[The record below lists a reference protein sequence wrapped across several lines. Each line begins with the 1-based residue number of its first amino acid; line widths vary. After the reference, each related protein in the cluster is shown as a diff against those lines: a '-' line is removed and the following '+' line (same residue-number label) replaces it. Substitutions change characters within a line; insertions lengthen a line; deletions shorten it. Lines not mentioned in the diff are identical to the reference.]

1 MHLYKVII
9 DMEQLSEIGIV
20 PVDYFAL
27 ESLLTDYASPR
38 HKIADLVNAGKLIR
52 LKRGLY
58 VVSPAVSGQLLSTE
72 LIANHLY
79 GPSYVSMESAL
90 RYYGL
95 IPESVY
101 VVQSMTMKRSRQ
113 FKNSLALFDYTFCS
127 DDYFPLGIRL
137 EQKETCTFM
146 IASPEKALCD
156 LVSYTPYVRA
166 RSLKSLLLYLEEDIR
181 LDMEAFYKMDVEIIR
196 QCSRVGKKKNELTN
210 LIKLIE
216 R

>member
-1 MHLYKVII
+1 
-9 DMEQLSEIGIV
+9 MEPLLHIGNI
-20 PVDYFAL
+20 PVDYSVLKSILTGCGSLRHQLAEL
-27 ESLLTDYASPR
+27 EKS
-38 HKIADLVNAGKLIR
+38 GKLIR

-58 VVSPAVSGQLLSTE
+58 VVSPAVSGKLLSTE
-72 LIANHLY
+72 LIANHVY

-101 VVQSMTMKRSRQ
+101 TVRSMTVKRSRQ
-113 FKNSLALFDYTFCS
+113 FNTPVARFDYTCCN
-127 DDYFPLGIRL
+127 DDYYPIGVRQ
-137 EQKETCTFM
+137 EQKENGTFL

-156 LVSYTPYVRA
+156 LIAYTPHVRP
-166 RSLKSLLLYLEEDIR
+166 RFLKALQLYLEEDLR
-181 LDMEAFYKMDVEIIR
+181 LDMEAFYQMSTDILG
-196 QCSRVGKKKNELTN
+196 QCAQVSKKSNELTN